1 MTAGSV
7 WLVVLANTLLL
18 LVEIAAVAAPL
29 ALVLIGRYA
38 EVSGTS
44 VPAWTDVTRPETQ
57 RVLILTYAALA
68 LLLILER
75 LPRARTG
82 WPWRRRG
89 ATMARPGPRLVPAP
103 PAVKPEGS
111 AFEKGSARNGRQVTE
126 SNAEEEP
133 AKEGRAGEESQ
144 VAAPLG

>member
-1 MTAGSV
+1 MTARSV
-7 WLVVLANTLLL
+7 WLGVLANTLLL
-18 LVEIAAVAAPL
+18 LIEIAAVAAPL

-44 VPAWTDVTRPETQ
+44 VPVWTDVTRPETQ

-68 LLLILER
+68 LVLILER
-75 LPRARTG
+75 VPRVRSG

-89 ATMARPGPRLVPAP
+89 ATMATPGPRLVPAP
-103 PAVKPEGS
+103 PAVEPEGS